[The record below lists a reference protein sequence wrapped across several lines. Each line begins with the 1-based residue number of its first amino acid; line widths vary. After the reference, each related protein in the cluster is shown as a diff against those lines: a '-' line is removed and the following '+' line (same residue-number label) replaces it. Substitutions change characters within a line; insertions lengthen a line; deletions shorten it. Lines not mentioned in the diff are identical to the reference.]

1 MFSLFKSSPLKKLQK
16 EYSQTLEQAMQA
28 QRKGDIRLFS
38 ELTDKSELILK
49 QINELENKPS

>member
-1 MFSLFKSSPLKKLQK
+1 MFSFFKSSPLKKLQK

-49 QINELENKPS
+49 QINELENKLS